1 MVNRG
6 ALAMRPHEKLEVWS
20 LAMDFVVEVYHSTEA
35 FPKEEKF
42 GLTSQIR
49 RAAVSVPANIA
60 EGAARQSNKEFINF
74 LSYAQ
79 GSASELETEL
89 TIAFRLGYL
98 TQSRY
103 DESLATL
110 GKVGRMITGLSQHL
124 KRKAT
129 WFFPFTIYHSLFT
142 KSWHFN

>member
-1 MVNRG
+1 MEG
-6 ALAMRPHEKLEVWS
+6 TSAMRPHEKLEVWS
-20 LAMDFVVEVYHSTEA
+20 LAMDFVVEIYRSTEG

-89 TIAFRLGYL
+89 TIACRLGYL
-98 TQSRY
+98 PQSRY
-103 DESLATL
+103 ASCC
-110 GKVGRMITGLSQHL
+110 QHL
-124 KRKAT
+124 
-129 WFFPFTIYHSLFT
+129 I
-142 KSWHFN
+142 KSAE